1 MRPPGPVPD
10 ALLVI
15 PDESSLT
22 FPDPVDV
29 DRALRRDLVLLTAQR
44 RARRRG
50 RRPRWAI

>member
-15 PDESSLT
+15 PDESRLT
-22 FPDPVDV
+22 FPVPADV
-29 DRALRRDLVLLTAQR
+29 DRARLRDLVLLSSQR

-50 RRPRWAI
+50 RRLRWAI